1 MIYINTDESIVKV
14 VGDKD
19 ECLAD
24 IYNLFIGLIR
34 CGISPYEIVKE
45 VSDAAR
51 KVGWEGDQNED

>member
-1 MIYINTDESIVKV
+1 MIHISQEEQIVKV
-14 VGDKD
+14 IGDKE
-19 ECLAD
+19 ECLGD

-34 CGISPYEIVKE
+34 SGISPYEIVKE